1 MSWLNFAPTTQV
13 GIFLPIYTGSLKS
26 TNDIPT
32 NFSSDNSGLG
42 IQPYADVK
50 HNYASEG
57 CVADQYQCTR
67 VREIQEYA
75 NYNENLTFKK
85 FDSLLETISSSTP
98 AEAKSQLGQFIENYL
113 PRALKGYIENITS
126 YHNLTQKQSSQGV
139 GTFYETITGLKP
151 GTIYHVR
158 TWASNSKFSANG
170 SEIIFLTPPNAPANL
185 LVLPTG
191 QHGIKLSWSSGLG
204 ANNTIIERNTGP
216 NWQMGEGIT
225 VYNGTASIFQD
236 TGLAS
241 GTQYYYQLWSI
252 TLKEGKHQYSD
263 IFTNGDGRT
272 RFGNRAPV
280 IETIPVTQA
289 TENKLYFTLYQYSD
303 PDGDSVIWALET
315 DALWLLMISNNLSG
329 TPGDHDK
336 GPYFVNI
343 SCDDNNG
350 TVVYQNFTL
359 FITSMPDAPLFISKV
374 SDIRFNEDG
383 YFQLNLTGIGY
394 DADGDNL
401 SWHFDGIDKMLLDII
416 PLGNQTFTI
425 YGKLDQSGSNRVV
438 LRLEDDSPEK
448 LNSTQV
454 LWINITSVNDKPL
467 PPIIMYEINDSD
479 PLTPGKQ
486 NLTVQFTAYPID
498 VDMFIINTYKW
509 DFDNDGVI
517 ESEGINLTNI
527 NYTYS
532 APGNYTI
539 NLTFTDTWGLSNWN
553 SINIIVTA
561 PTEPKNGDDSDD
573 NDSSSNDSMLALR
586 IISIITIII
595 ICIIII
601 FMFLFFRKKKE
612 EPPEDNTPQKT
623 KENDSNKQ

>member
-1 MSWLNFAPTTQV
+1 
-13 GIFLPIYTGSLKS
+13 
-26 TNDIPT
+26 
-32 NFSSDNSGLG
+32 
-42 IQPYADVK
+42 
-50 HNYASEG
+50 
-57 CVADQYQCTR
+57 
-67 VREIQEYA
+67 
-75 NYNENLTFKK
+75 
-85 FDSLLETISSSTP
+85 
-98 AEAKSQLGQFIENYL
+98 
-113 PRALKGYIENITS
+113 
-126 YHNLTQKQSSQGV
+126 
-139 GTFYETITGLKP
+139 
-151 GTIYHVR
+151 
-158 TWASNSKFSANG
+158 
-170 SEIIFLTPPNAPANL
+170 
-185 LVLPTG
+185 
-191 QHGIKLSWSSGLG
+191 
-204 ANNTIIERNTGP
+204 
-216 NWQMGEGIT
+216 
-225 VYNGTASIFQD
+225 
-236 TGLAS
+236 
-241 GTQYYYQLWSI
+241 
-252 TLKEGKHQYSD
+252 
-263 IFTNGDGRT
+263 
-272 RFGNRAPV
+272 
-280 IETIPVTQA
+280 
-289 TENKLYFTLYQYSD
+289 
-303 PDGDSVIWALET
+303 
-315 DALWLLMISNNLSG
+315 
-329 TPGDHDK
+329 
-336 GPYFVNI
+336 VNI

-350 TVVYQNFTL
+350 SVVYQNFTL

-374 SDIRFNEDG
+374 SDIKFNEDG

-425 YGKLDQSGSNRVV
+425 YGKLDQSGSNKVV

-448 LNSTQV
+448 LNSNQV
-454 LWINITSVNDKPL
+454 IWINITSVNDRPL
-467 PPIIMYEINDSD
+467 PPIIMYNINDTD

-486 NLTVQFTAYPID
+486 NLTVQFTAYPLD

-573 NDSSSNDSMLALR
+573 NDGSSNDSMLALR